1 MKYYDLARIDSLLWY
16 KSLLISWYPK
26 LVSCDPTSLHVYWCV
41 FLQID
46 HQHECHAPKPHVRF
60 PKEFNLAYG
69 FSVWATTFPDEDMKQ
84 LGLDFSS
91 VLKGCKTIQ
100 LQQPVL
106 VVTIMI
112 IKFRMYIGFCQ
123 AWIIRSEEECYS
135 KLNSVQQSTFWI
147 LKLPI
152 CFWGS
157 SWNIPEKWTNILKVV
172 ISKEETSFLPTLI
185 PSELGLHRVNVN
197 FGEYNELIDLQ
208 VSRSNSQ
215 IEHRLQCMPCELIWN
230 NPNTPR
236 DPQSLTARPWKSCP
250 NPIRTPDRKFH
261 SHHFFR
267 VFFTSSREYRN

>member
-1 MKYYDLARIDSLLWY
+1 
-16 KSLLISWYPK
+16 
-26 LVSCDPTSLHVYWCV
+26 
-41 FLQID
+41 
-46 HQHECHAPKPHVRF
+46 
-60 PKEFNLAYG
+60 
-69 FSVWATTFPDEDMKQ
+69 MKQ

-106 VVTIMI
+106 VVTVMI

-123 AWIIRSEEECYS
+123 AWKKIRSEQECNS

-157 SWNIPEKWTNILKVV
+157 SWNIPENWTNILKVV

-197 FGEYNELIDLQ
+197 FGEYNELIDRKSPDLIPRL
-208 VSRSNSQ
+208 STDSNACLVNWFGIIQ
-215 IEHRLQCMPCELIWN
+215 IP
-230 NPNTPR
+230 
-236 DPQSLTARPWKSCP
+236 PQSLTARPWKVAF
-250 NPIRTPDRKFH
+250 PIRKPDRLPSTIFQG
-261 SHHFFR
+261 
-267 VFFTSSREYRN
+267 